1 LIAILANNYS
11 QKSRTYDS
19 AANVY
24 ATVEVT
30 LKGLQ
35 QLLLIIKKLLFRKD
49 YIIEIDKNA
58 WEQRL
63 WQFSCLK

>member
-1 LIAILANNYS
+1 MAILANNHS

-19 AANVY
+19 AANVHG
-24 ATVEVT
+24 TVEVT

-35 QLLLIIKKLLFRKD
+35 QLLLIIKKLIFRKD
-49 YIIEIDKNA
+49 YIIETDKNA

-63 WQFSCLK
+63 CQFSCLK